1 MEFNSVDKQPAVIF
15 DLNANIKQRTFF
27 EEVWKAV
34 HEDSPYRYFF
44 FGGAIRG
51 GKTSLCL
58 TIVHLLCRTHKNLRV
73 HIIRKSFPNL
83 KATRDSFMKLYG
95 DSPHIKGVKDGGKF
109 IEYYNGSSITLM
121 SENYD
126 SDKDL
131 NRFKGLET
139 NVILLEQL
147 EELQR
152 DTWLKCL
159 ERVGSW
165 YNIMK
170 DGKATTS
177 LPGIVLSTFNPDLGW
192 LKDEIY
198 DKYRDGTLE
207 APYYYLQAL
216 PTDNPYV
223 TKDQFEGWSRMDDM
237 QYKRFIEGDWD
248 VLTKNNAFFYTFS
261 REKHLSAEVTYNPKR
276 DIWLSFDF
284 NVSPMTCLLI
294 QDNGTQRNGQINEV
308 NVVKEYRM
316 LDTGVQEF
324 VTMIKQDLIQIG
336 AIKESGNAQHY
347 LTKVYVTGDPAG
359 ASRNGTAKN
368 ANYYLQI
375 KEILNLPANHFKLL
389 TIAPD
394 HENSWVFCNAIM
406 EKFPSIRINNTNCPY
421 LVQDLL
427 NVEFADLKHIN
438 KMHKNSKDQT
448 YLGHLLDCFR
458 YYLHTR
464 LPNFLE
470 NVSKN

>member
-1 MEFNSVDKQPAVIF
+1 MEFNKPEERKEVF
-15 DLNANIKQRTFF
+15 ELNSNPKQRMFF

-34 HEDSPYRYFF
+34 HGDSKYKWFF

-51 GKTSLCL
+51 GKTSVCL
-58 TIVHLLCRTHKNLRV
+58 TILHLLCRKHQNLRCL
-73 HIIRKSFPNL
+73 IIRKSVPNL
-83 KATRDSFMKLYG
+83 KSTKDSFLRLYG
-95 DSPHIKGVKDGGKF
+95 NSPHIKAMKDGGKV
-109 IEYYNGSSITLM
+109 IEYHSGSTITLM
-121 SENYD
+121 SENYE
-126 SDKDL
+126 SDKDM
-131 NRFKGLET
+131 NKFKGLEV
-139 NVILLEQL
+139 NVIMLEQL
-147 EELQR
+147 EELQEQ
-152 DTWLKCL
+152 TFEKCK

-165 YNIMK
+165 LNTVK
-170 DGKATTS
+170 DGVAVPS
-177 LPGIVLSTFNPDLGW
+177 IPGIILATFNPDLGW
-192 LKDEIY
+192 LKEKIY
-198 DKYRDGTLE
+198 DKYREGTLPE
-207 APYYYLQAL
+207 DFYYLQAL
-216 PTDNPYV
+216 PHLNKYV
-223 TKDQFEGWSRMDDM
+223 TENQWDNWSKMDEL

-248 VLTKNNAFFYTFS
+248 VLTKVNAFFYTFS

-308 NVVKEYRM
+308 NVIKEYRM

-336 AIKESGNAQHY
+336 AIRESGNAQHY

-470 NVSKN
+470 NISKN